1 LKLLLDEDSEARVL
15 AQRLAQAGHDVL
27 TVGELGQRGAPDE
40 VILQLAQATDR
51 ALLTRNCAD
60 FQRLHQAVPNHAG
73 IVAVYQE
80 RDPRKDMSY
89 KEIVQAL
96 GVLEEAVAT
105 VSGVF
110 ICLNEWRGANRKL
123 ASG

>member
-15 AQRLAQAGHDVL
+15 AQRLTQAGHDVL
-27 TVGELGQRGAPDE
+27 TVGDLEQRGAPDE
-40 VILQLAQATDR
+40 VVLQLAQTTNR
-51 ALLTRNCAD
+51 VLLTRNCAD
-60 FQRLHQAVPNHAG
+60 FKRLHQSAPGHTG

-89 KEIVQAL
+89 KEITQAL
-96 GVLEEAVAT
+96 GVVEQAGAM

-110 ICLNEWRGANRKL
+110 VCLNEWRGKTV
-123 ASG
+123 